1 MQNTCKI
8 VKFDIHAREKLL
20 EGVDIL
26 SDAVK
31 ITMGPRGRNVVIEQP
46 NTHPILTKDG
56 VTVARAINLSDPFA
70 NLGVQMI
77 KEAASR
83 TADVAGDGTTTA
95 TVLAHAIFS
104 EGLKVLAAGYSA
116 AVIKKGIDIA
126 TNIIIENLEEM
137 SVPITHESEMNQIS
151 VISANGE
158 RLIGDLICQALDAV
172 GKDGVVT
179 VEEAKGLKSNLV
191 ISEGMQINRGYLS
204 PYFVTNQDKMLC
216 ELDNP
221 YILLTNKKVDSLKEI
236 APLLEKSLNEDAS
249 LLIVAD
255 DVDGDAMQGL
265 VVNKMRG
272 SLKICAIKAPG
283 FGESRVHQLGDLATV
298 LGCDVP
304 SPASGETLKA
314 IDLSSLGRCRKVSI
328 NKFATV
334 FIGAKGNSESIEE
347 RSSSIRTQITNP
359 EISPTEEQILR
370 QRLASLAGGIAIIK
384 VGGATES
391 ELRER
396 KDRVDDS
403 LHATQA
409 AIEEGILPGGGVALV
424 KAAHKIE
431 KSKDVNEISVGI
443 EIVKK
448 ACELPLKQI
457 VENSGGTPDVVLAKV
472 LEMDESSGYNAAS
485 DSYGNM
491 FNMGII
497 DPLKVVRS
505 ALENAASAA
514 GMMLTIGCA
523 MIEDDQDS
531 DIN

>member
-1 MQNTCKI
+1 MQDTCKI
-8 VKFDIHAREKLL
+8 IKFDIQAREKLL
-20 EGVDIL
+20 AGVNVL
-26 SDAVK
+26 SDSVK
-31 ITMGPRGRNVVIEQP
+31 VTMGPRGRNVVIEQP
-46 NTHPILTKDG
+46 GNHPILTKDG
-56 VTVARAINLSDPFA
+56 VTVARAVNLSDPFA

-95 TVLAHAIFS
+95 TVLSHAIFS

-116 AVIKKGIDIA
+116 SVIKKGIDIA
-126 TNIIIENLEEM
+126 TDLIIRNLEEM
-137 SVPITHESEMNQIS
+137 SIPITQESEINQIS

-158 RLIGDLICQALDAV
+158 NLVGDLICQAIAAV

-191 ISEGMQINRGYLS
+191 ISEGMQIDRGYLS
-204 PYFVTNQDKMLC
+204 PYFVTNNDKMVC
-216 ELDNP
+216 ELENP
-221 YILLTNKKVDSLKEI
+221 YILLTNKKIDSLKEI
-236 APLLEKSLNEDAS
+236 TPLLEKALNEDAS
-249 LLIVAD
+249 LLVVAD

-272 SLKICAIKAPG
+272 ALKVCAIKAPG
-283 FGESRVHQLGDLATV
+283 FGENRIHYLDDLATV
-298 LGCDVP
+298 LGCDVH
-304 SPASGETLKA
+304 SPASGETLRTV
-314 IDLSSLGRCRKVSI
+314 DLSLLGRCRKVSI

-334 FIGAKGNSESIEE
+334 FIGAKGDADAIAERAESI
-347 RSSSIRTQITNP
+347 RSQILNP
-359 EISPTEEQILR
+359 EILPVEEAALR
-370 QRLASLAGGIAIIK
+370 KRLARLAGGIAIIK

-424 KAAHKIE
+424 RAASRVD
-431 KSKDVNEISVGI
+431 KSKEASEISVGI

-457 VENSGGTPDVVLAKV
+457 VENSGGTPDVVLSKI
-472 LEMDESSGYNAAS
+472 LEMSESAGYDAAS
-485 DSYGNM
+485 DEFGDM
-491 FNMGII
+491 FDMGII

-514 GMMLTIGCA
+514 GMMLTVGCA
-523 MIEDDQDS
+523 MIEDKTLDDV
-531 DIN
+531 